1 MADGLPK
8 ELFPFGFQ
16 QAPGNWKHDP
26 MIDMMYSM
34 GQPGV
39 FTTGSDGL
47 QYRNVFQD
55 QFNNNLSQGLSPYTG
70 FPKGWGD
77 ANGDGQAD
85 NGQDKKPNP
94 LKGMPRW
101 YQEWYNNSGRTGS
114 LPRSKGL
121 LDV

>member
-1 MADGLPK
+1 MMTNL
-8 ELFPFGFQ
+8 
-16 QAPGNWKHDP
+16 
-26 MIDMMYSM
+26 MYSM

-39 FTTGSDGL
+39 FTKGPGGT
-47 QYRNVFQD
+47 QYRSVFQEMMN
-55 QFNNNLSQGLSPYTG
+55 QNLQAGLPAFSG

-77 ANGDGQAD
+77 ANGDGQSD
-85 NGQDKKPNP
+85 TGQDKKPNP